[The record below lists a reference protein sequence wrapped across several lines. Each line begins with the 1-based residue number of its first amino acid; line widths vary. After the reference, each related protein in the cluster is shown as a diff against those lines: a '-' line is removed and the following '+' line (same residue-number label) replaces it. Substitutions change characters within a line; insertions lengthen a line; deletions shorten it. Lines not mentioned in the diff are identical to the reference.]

1 MGKRDRRRDGDGRT
15 ASTVRRATSS
25 RPRRWLQAAFVLLAL
40 GAVIASGAA
49 RLRKVRTWNEATRRM
64 GLRWPGGV
72 RARAV
77 VRGTA
82 PLGERWISGFAL
94 IPRGEVE
101 HFIAE
106 NGLRPLDAA
115 DLSFVFGLERMPRDC
130 QRVRHPRAVWG
141 RAGLAADGLPY
152 EIVTDA
158 ESGEVWF
165 NVICS
170 EGRGPALTPPLLS
183 R

>member
-1 MGKRDRRRDGDGRT
+1 MSG
-15 ASTVRRATSS
+15 
-25 RPRRWLQAAFVLLAL
+25 RRWLQAAFLLLA
-40 GAVIASGAA
+40 AGAA
-49 RLRKVRTWNEATRRM
+49 IGLAAPRVRRARAWEEAARRM
-64 GLRWPGGV
+64 GGRWPRGV

-106 NGLRPLDAA
+106 NGLRPLDTA
-115 DLSFVFGLERMPRDC
+115 DLSFVFGLERMPGDC

-141 RAGLAADGLPY
+141 RAGLAPDGLPY